1 MTWPTEPLIRIIDG
15 ECEGNPIKNALA
27 KHEPDY
33 SDGYPDTYVIA
44 TGPHAGEPIVK
55 GSEFDGIWE
64 WYPVTT
70 IPTHTLEL
78 LAAAFTNTNLRE
90 VQAAALQAITS
101 YIHPHT
107 KP

>member
-1 MTWPTEPLIRIIDG
+1 MDTWPTEPLIHIIEG
-15 ECEGNPIKNALA
+15 EFEGNPIENALA

-44 TGPHAGEPIVK
+44 TGPHAGESIAK

-70 IPTHTLEL
+70 VPDEVIKKLH
-78 LAAAFTNTNLRE
+78 AAFYDTNMNE
-90 VQAAALQAITS
+90 QQQEAFQALEAHIL
-101 YIHPHT
+101 
-107 KP
+107 